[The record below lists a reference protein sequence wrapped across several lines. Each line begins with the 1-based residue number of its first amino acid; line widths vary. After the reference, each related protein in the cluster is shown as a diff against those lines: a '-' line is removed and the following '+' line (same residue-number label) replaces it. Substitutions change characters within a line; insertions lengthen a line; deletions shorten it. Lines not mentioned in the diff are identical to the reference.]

1 MKHHKNLL
9 KLNDLAAFREYLTG
23 PCGLECRDGKGEFE
37 VLQVKIDKA
46 CWAPVNRNAQGQLS
60 THPELRPLIM
70 GFYKTGKA
78 APRQAEQA
86 KPAPAKRDAFLDDLR
101 DDFAISALGMLAH
114 RYGRHESGMTAEA
127 VAVASYELADAMLE
141 ARNAKPAPKKSDTW
155 PKHWKQDGY
164 NGCMVS
170 AAKALR
176 YLANNER
183 PIGGEQTFNAEHL
196 FQIAGELETTKAELL
211 AP

>member
-78 APRQAEQA
+78 APRQDFKGEQAFKNFHQRLCERFGYTHDAADWWRDQASLEEHLAQLVA
-86 KPAPAKRDAFLDDLR
+86 KPAPTKSNAFLEDLR
-101 DDFAISALGMLAH
+101 DDFAMRAMQGW
-114 RYGRHESGMTAEA
+114 TANPLPKDWSIQE
-127 VAVASYELADAMLE
+127 VAEWAYRQADAMLE
-141 ARNAKPAPKKSDTW
+141 ARKK
-155 PKHWKQDGY
+155 
-164 NGCMVS
+164 
-170 AAKALR
+170 
-176 YLANNER
+176 
-183 PIGGEQTFNAEHL
+183 
-196 FQIAGELETTKAELL
+196 
-211 AP
+211 